1 MRIALK
7 DVSQVQTEVSQFKE
21 RIEIMVKDEIEANS
35 HKYSII
41 KLSVK
46 QTSDLVNDVQKQANF
61 NSDDI

>member
-1 MRIALK
+1 
-7 DVSQVQTEVSQFKE
+7 
-21 RIEIMVKDEIEANS
+21 MVKDEIEANS

>member
-1 MRIALK
+1 
-7 DVSQVQTEVSQFKE
+7 
-21 RIEIMVKDEIEANS
+21 MVKDELEANS

-61 NSDDI
+61 NSDDIQRNTGTIASHQ